1 MTLYAKTLQHLVWMA
16 QIPGAKAHACMRA
29 LELEADPSGLWDGIA
44 GDLTARVSGLEKVM
58 ASLAQRLMKP
68 R

>member
-1 MTLYAKTLQHLVWMA
+1 MTLYAKTLQHLIWMA
-16 QIPGAKAHACMRA
+16 QMPGAKAHACMRA

-44 GDLTARVSGLEKVM
+44 GDLTSQVAGLEKVM
-58 ASLAQRLMKP
+58 ASVAQRLTKP